1 MLFVQQTMYALGED
15 EEADE
20 EADEEDGAA
29 GYKYADFFVDEKS
42 NHNKK
47 KQAGVVKK
55 DKRQPRQSI
64 SDDASDDGDEDD
76 GDEDD
81 YDEDEND
88 DDFDDSNIRDDY
100 ESSDDGKHVPSES
113 RSKAKGPQQRSR
125 LSSQISDLEKDL
137 LAAKP
142 WELRGEVRAADRPEN
157 SFLSLTADIERYVS
171 YISIQI
177 IYRLIDRS
185 INHLCAI

>member
-1 MLFVQQTMYALGED
+1 MLFVQQTMYALGEEED
-15 EEADE
+15 EDE

-47 KQAGVVKK
+47 KKAGVVQK

-64 SDDASDDGDEDD
+64 SDGASDDEDD
-76 GDEDD
+76 GDDD
-81 YDEDEND
+81 DEND
-88 DDFDDSNIRDDY
+88 DDFDDSNVRDDY

-113 RSKAKGPQQRSR
+113 RSKAKGSQQRSR

>member
-1 MLFVQQTMYALGED
+1 MLFVQQTMYALGEEED
-15 EEADE
+15 EDE

-47 KQAGVVKK
+47 KQAVVVKK

-64 SDDASDDGDEDD
+64 SDDGDDD
-76 GDEDD
+76 
-81 YDEDEND
+81 DEND
-88 DDFDDSNIRDDY
+88 DDFDGSNVRDDY

-113 RSKAKGPQQRSR
+113 RSKAKGSQQRSR

-142 WELRGEVRAADRPEN
+142 WELRGEVRATDRPEN